1 MVCRSTD
8 DYEAMALAGCQVIGE
23 PAFWAG
29 YDRTSVSSFH
39 DYFMQIS
46 AYEPLRAAR
55 FGIKHYCWICINAKE
70 AENIEFAR
78 EVIQIIPDFLDKPTV
93 LGIGEIGLNR
103 NTPNEIAV
111 FEEQLD
117 MAIKYNQLVLIHTP
131 HLEDKL
137 KGTKITL
144 SLLKN
149 RPELDPSR
157 VLIDHCEEQTVGIV
171 KDAGYWAGLSIY
183 PSCKLTVKRAA
194 DILECYGMDNIWLNC
209 STDWAESDPLAV
221 PKVGL
226 ELRARG
232 YSQDVVDGVLIHNPA
247 SFMAQSPHWQADLSL
262 VPGAGSKGAMN
273 V

>member
-23 PAFWAG
+23 PAFWPG
-29 YDRTSVSSFH
+29 YDRTSVSAFH

-46 AYEPLRAAR
+46 EYEPKRAAR
-55 FGIKHYCWICINAKE
+55 FGIRHFCWICINAKE
-70 AENIEFAR
+70 AEDIALAR
-78 EVIQIIPDFLDKPTV
+78 DVIQIIPDFLDKPTV

-144 SLLKN
+144 SLLRN

-157 VLIDHCEEQTVGIV
+157 VLIDHCEENTVAMV

-183 PSCKLTVKRAA
+183 PSCKLTVRRAA
-194 DILECYGMDNIWLNC
+194 DILESFGMDNIWINC
-209 STDWAESDPLAV
+209 STDWGESDPLSV

-232 YSQDVVDGVLIHNPA
+232 HSQETVDQVIIRNPA
-247 SFMAQSPHWQADLSL
+247 QFMAQSPHWQARILSGL
-262 VPGAGSKGAMN
+262 EGALKGAMN